1 VQERDIVDKAKTG
14 NSEAFAALVARY
26 RRRAYGYFMA
36 RLGNEDEADD
46 LCQEAFLKAFMNVRG
61 LRESE
66 RFGAW
71 LFAICRNC
79 LRARATALA
88 AEGKTTEALSDE
100 HPAADLSAWENHLAL
115 ARASLGLLDA
125 QTRALV
131 CLRHECGLDYVRIA
145 KAMGISEALV
155 KSRLHRARERLR
167 AIRMDVEASA
177 FIEPERDSKLKE
189 EIMKNAETI
198 KKASWILERLSLR
211 LQIELARAAED
222 NAAFGQELI
231 GEIAGL
237 GGGKDFLA
245 MIETRLDLRE
255 FCDII
260 SYSDSFT
267 ERRLIESL
275 EESDPELAE
284 KIKRSTFVLQ
294 DLCLFDAKAL
304 STLLKTA
311 DIADLALGLSGIERG
326 IKERILGAMEKADAD
341 TLRSEIARS
350 RGGVADYEEARSAVI
365 RAVHALFASGEI
377 VLRSEGS
384 EAAVVAA
391 GRVGS

>member
-1 VQERDIVDKAKTG
+1 VEERDIVDKAKTG
-14 NSEAFAALVARY
+14 DTAAFSALVARY
-26 RRRAYGYFMA
+26 RRRAYGYFAM

-46 LCQEAFLKAFMNVRG
+46 LCQEAFLKAFLHVRG
-61 LRESE
+61 LRESG
-66 RFGAW
+66 RFGPW

-79 LRARATALA
+79 LRARATTLA
-88 AEGKTTEALSDE
+88 SEGKTTEALSNE

-115 ARASLGLLDA
+115 ARTSLGLLDP
-125 QTRALV
+125 QTRELV
-131 CLRHECGLDYVRIA
+131 CLRHECGLDYARIA
-145 KAMGISEALV
+145 KAMGISEVLV

-167 AIRMDVEASA
+167 AIRREVEASA
-177 FIEPERDSKLKE
+177 FIEPERDIRLKE

-198 KKASWILERLSLR
+198 KKAAWILARLSLR
-211 LQIELARAAED
+211 LQIELARAAEG
-222 NAAFGQELI
+222 NTAFGQDLI

-294 DLCLFDAKAL
+294 DLSLFDAKAL
-304 STLLKTA
+304 SALLKAA
-311 DIADLALGLSGIERG
+311 DISDLALGLSGIEHG
-326 IKERILGAMEKADAD
+326 IRIQILGAMEKAEAD
-341 TLRSEIARS
+341 TLRDEMARA
-350 RGGVADYEEARSAVI
+350 RGGVADYEESRSAVI
-365 RAVHALFASGEI
+365 RAVHTLFASGEI
-377 VLRSEGS
+377 VLRAEGDGMAVAVSER
-384 EAAVVAA
+384 A
-391 GRVGS
+391 RV